1 MGLLHEE
8 GGRCR
13 FRHALA
19 RQIVYESVPVSGRRW
34 LHLRTAQA
42 LEAGAE
48 SGGGPRPVARLAH
61 HYRHAGAR
69 PSSWHAEAAADTAF
83 SHGDDATAARFLLQ
97 ALEIGEL
104 SREVRVRLAVKLG
117 RAAVDGLAHTE
128 AVPVLE
134 RLLPPNSSPAHLRGE
149 LRFALGRLLRQQ
161 GETRAGHLQIEGA
174 LEDLADR
181 PALLGRAL
189 AALSAPETIVDRHV
203 SEHAARCDQAEEAAL
218 RSGDRDVRRRGAHRP
233 GPHSCWNRV
242 TRPAPRLIAGLLR
255 DDELRAAPREH
266 ARACLNW
273 AQGALH
279 VGRLELG
286 RRPCSPR
293 DARWP
298 TRPSTSGWRRSP
310 SW

>member
-1 MGLLHEE
+1 MPTVLRDVVLQRLSSLDDPAREILGAAAVVGMTPDERVLAEVAGSGPPAIARALAQAQAVGLLHEE

-19 RQIVYESVPVSGRRW
+19 QQIVYESVPVSSRRW

-42 LEAGAE
+42 LEAGVE

-61 HYRHAGAR
+61 HYRHAGRTAEFVGY
-69 PSSWHAEAAADTAF
+69 AEAAADTAF

-134 RLLPPNSSPAHLRGE
+134 RLLATEPLPAHLRGE

-161 GETRAGHLQIEGA
+161 GEARAGHLQIEGA
-174 LEDLADR
+174 LADLAER
-181 PALLGRAL
+181 PALLAGRSRCSPRRRPSWTGT
-189 AALSAPETIVDRHV
+189 SASTP
-203 SEHAARCDQAEEAAL
+203 HAATRP
-218 RSGDRDVRRRGAHRP
+218 RRRPAAAATAMSASRCASP
-233 GPHSCWNRV
+233 GPRSCWNRA
-242 TRPAPRLIAGLLR
+242 TRPARG
-255 DDELRAAPREH
+255 
-266 ARACLNW
+266 
-273 AQGALH
+273 
-279 VGRLELG
+279 
-286 RRPCSPR
+286 
-293 DARWP
+293 
-298 TRPSTSGWRRSP
+298 
-310 SW
+310 